1 MSAEAPKKEHR
12 GINAS
17 VAPRST
23 ELALSAFLL
32 LLVCKYKNNVTASK
46 KSYGLSKL
54 PHFALSENR
63 RFTLVNRESEFV
75 LC

>member
-1 MSAEAPKKEHR
+1 MTLHSDKVSRMLLSPHA
-12 GINAS
+12 
-17 VAPRST
+17 
-23 ELALSAFLL
+23 ALSWRSVLFLL